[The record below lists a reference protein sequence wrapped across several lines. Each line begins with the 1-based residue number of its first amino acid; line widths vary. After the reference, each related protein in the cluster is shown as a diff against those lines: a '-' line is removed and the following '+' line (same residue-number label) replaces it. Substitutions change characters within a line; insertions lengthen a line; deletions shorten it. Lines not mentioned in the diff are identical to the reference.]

1 MILSESIMTNVTD
14 EFEFFLEKPWSD
26 GLPVVTPTE
35 ARVTRMFT
43 GTTRDPDELI
53 GNIPPM
59 MEPATV
65 RTVAIHALMA
75 GCKPEYL
82 PVVLGALT
90 LMLSDEFN
98 MNGVQGTMHGAAPLM
113 IVSGPYAQQI
123 GIQGGNG
130 CFGPGFRANASIGR
144 AIRLMLMNLGGG
156 IAGVASATIF
166 ATPLRY
172 TACMAEN
179 IERSPWESLSVS
191 KGYAPTDNVIT
202 CAMVESPR
210 QSFDDVSTEPQR
222 LLTGIADSMVAMGSW
237 NMHARSDMVVAMG
250 PQHAAIC
257 AKAGMSRADV
267 HAWLVEHAGRRVR
280 DLKGGGNWRRER
292 ALAFPITVDPDDDDC
307 FIPAIKTP
315 EDLQLIVAG
324 GWGPCTAI
332 CHGWSGGS
340 KAVHGKY
347 DVPSI

>member
-1 MILSESIMTNVTD
+1 MTDID
-14 EFEFFLEKPWSD
+14 EFEFFLEKEWSD

-35 ARVTRMFT
+35 ARVQRMLR
-43 GTTRDPDELI
+43 GSRRDPEELI
-53 GNIPPM
+53 GRIPPM

-65 RTVAIHALMA
+65 RTIAIHAVMA

-82 PVVLGALT
+82 PVVVGGLQ
-90 LMLSDEFN
+90 LMLREEFN
-98 MNGVQGTMHGAAPLM
+98 LNGVQGTMHGVAPLM
-113 IVSGPYAQQI
+113 IVNGPYAREI
-123 GIQGGNG
+123 GLHGGNG

-172 TACMAEN
+172 TACITEN
-179 IERSPWESLSVS
+179 VERSPWDTLAMS
-191 KGYAPTDNVIT
+191 KGYSASDNVIT

-210 QSFDDVSTEPQR
+210 LTFDDVSEDPER

-250 PQHAAIC
+250 PQHAHLC
-257 AKAGMSRADV
+257 AQAGLARADV
-267 HAWLVEHAGRRVR
+267 HRSLCERAGRTVR
-280 DLKGGGNWRRER
+280 ALKGGGNWRRER
-292 ALAFPITVDPDDDDC
+292 AMAFPIAVDPDDDDC
-307 FIPAIKTP
+307 FIPAIKNP

-340 KAVHGKY
+340 RAVCGVY
-347 DVPSI
+347 RA

>member
-1 MILSESIMTNVTD
+1 
-14 EFEFFLEKPWSD
+14 
-26 GLPVVTPTE
+26 
-35 ARVTRMFT
+35 
-43 GTTRDPDELI
+43 
-53 GNIPPM
+53 
-59 MEPATV
+59 
-65 RTVAIHALMA
+65 MA

-82 PVVLGALT
+82 PVVLGALK
-90 LMLSDEFN
+90 LMLIEEFN

-113 IVSGPYAQQI
+113 IVSGPYEQQI

-172 TACMAEN
+172 TACIAEN
-179 IERSPWESLSVS
+179 LERSPWESLAVS

-202 CAMVESPR
+202 CTMVESPR
-210 QSFDDVSTEPQR
+210 QTFDDVSTEPQR
-222 LLTGIADSMVAMGSW
+222 LLTGIADSMCAMGSW

-257 AKAGMSRADV
+257 AKAGMNRADV
-267 HAWLVEHAGRRVR
+267 HAWLVQHAGRRVR
-280 DLKGGGNWRRER
+280 DIKGGGNWRRER
-292 ALAFPITVDPDDDDC
+292 ALAFPIKVDPDDDDC
-307 FIPAIKTP
+307 FIPAIKDP
-315 EDLQLIVAG
+315 VDLQLMVAG
-324 GWGPCTAI
+324 GWGPCTAV

-340 KAVHGKY
+340 MAVHGKY
-347 DVPSI
+347 DVPHG